1 MIEIRYIND
10 KTRIY
15 LYDILSKQRKLN
27 KKERNDFNR
36 LKEHRVWDEKERSEI
51 LSFLK
56 SKGYIEQMNNGLIGV
71 DRNGRKLYGSLSQSN
86 LQVTKFGEDFLKK
99 ELKSEYREELF
110 KRRLDVLDRLIAAQ
124 SIVLIIVGWFLN
136 EIVSLIKALLQW
148 LTQLISA

>member
-1 MIEIRYIND
+1 
-10 KTRIY
+10 
-15 LYDILSKQRKLN
+15 
-27 KKERNDFNR
+27 
-36 LKEHRVWDEKERSEI
+36 
-51 LSFLK
+51 
-56 SKGYIEQMNNGLIGV
+56 MNNGLIGV

-86 LQVTKFGEDFLKK
+86 LQVTKFGEEFLKK

>member
-1 MIEIRYIND
+1 MNEIRYIND

-15 LYDILSKQRKLN
+15 LYDILSRQRKLN

-36 LKEHRVWDEKERSEI
+36 LKKYRVWDEKERSEI

-86 LQVTKFGEDFLKK
+86 LQVTKFGEEFLKK
-99 ELKSEYREELF
+99 ELKSEYQEDLF
-110 KRRLDVLDRLIAAQ
+110 KRRLDVLDRLIAVQ

-148 LTQLISA
+148 ITQLISA

>member
-1 MIEIRYIND
+1 MNEIRYIND

-15 LYDILSKQRKLN
+15 LYDILSRQRKLN

-36 LKEHRVWDEKERSEI
+36 LKKHRVWDEKERSEI

-86 LQVTKFGEDFLKK
+86 LQVTKSGEEFLKK
-99 ELKSEYREELF
+99 ELKSEYQEELF
-110 KRRLDVLDRLIAAQ
+110 KRCLDVLDRLIAAQ